1 MTHFIPIYLEI
12 EVPPTGLF
20 SENIIY
26 NEPDIEIFQE
36 AGGVKIEGKCPT
48 TAIDSL
54 TTSTITSVTCS
65 DGDGSGSAAQT
76 TSLTTTGV

>member
-20 SENIIY
+20 WE
-26 NEPDIEIFQE
+26 EPDIEIFQE
-36 AGGVKIEGKCPT
+36 AGGVKIEGKWPT
-48 TAIDSL
+48 TAIDSF

>member
-20 SENIIY
+20 LE
-26 NEPDIEIFQE
+26 EPDIEIFQE
-36 AGGVKIEGKCPT
+36 AGGVKIEGKWPT

-54 TTSTITSVTCS
+54 TTSTITSVTFS

-76 TSLTTTGV
+76 TSLTTTEV

>member
-12 EVPPTGLF
+12 EVPLTGF
-20 SENIIY
+20 WE
-26 NEPDIEIFQE
+26 EPDTEIFQE
-36 AGGVKIEGKCPT
+36 VGGVKIEGKWPT